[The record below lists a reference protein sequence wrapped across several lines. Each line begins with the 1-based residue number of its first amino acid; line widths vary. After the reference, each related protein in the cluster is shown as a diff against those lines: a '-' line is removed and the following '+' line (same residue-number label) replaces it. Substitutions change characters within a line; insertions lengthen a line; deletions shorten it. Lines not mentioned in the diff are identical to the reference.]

1 MELLD
6 EISKLEEIWDSET
19 IEKFTEL
26 KWTVDDFQELT
37 ASPLFQSIFTE
48 KILRKKFRSFLKPFN
63 DLKKG
68 KKVYCKYNTVFY
80 EEEGEKNF
88 VFSALTDDMIAMNKA
103 FFTEKGNHRNA
114 LDLLYKPY
122 LYELNFDYI
131 PNDFLHDYEEDTW
144 YEVIL
149 TEIRPNKPI
158 PSDIMA
164 GHLSFAASPLETKT
178 ITAEWKGK
186 LEDNLVKNPKETS
199 LSDIVKTDQSTIDT
213 YCKNQNSGE
222 IDRLLDELFNDNDQR
237 LIRVFRVGQANAVS
251 GWNRSQFTK
260 KYSSFLF
267 DIGLPE
273 DGHIAWEFH
282 KNSIRRDDCFIYDDA
297 ELSSQKPNVIFISH
311 WHRDHY
317 KAAYIMNRAIFSNT
331 PSIWLAPK
339 YLVQGRDYYTT
350 LLVRYLVEMK
360 LILFVEDTYQNSQNT
375 VTLYRVKPPTTRKT
389 PDLNH
394 DCILLELNST
404 LLTGDCFYSHWPSNF
419 GAGGKIENV
428 IVPHH
433 GSKTTKTTQTFT
445 QLDNLL
451 SKTRSKAVICAG
463 LNPWGHPDQSVSDM
477 YKVNLKFGN
486 VFCTKA
492 VVKSISPILIKDL

>member
-48 KILRKKFRSFLKPFN
+48 KILRKNFRSFLKPFN

-164 GHLSFAASPLETKT
+164 SHLSFAASPLETKT

-186 LEDNLVKNPKETS
+186 LEEYWQDS
-199 LSDIVKTDQSTIDT
+199 
-213 YCKNQNSGE
+213 
-222 IDRLLDELFNDNDQR
+222 
-237 LIRVFRVGQANAVS
+237 
-251 GWNRSQFTK
+251 
-260 KYSSFLF
+260 
-267 DIGLPE
+267 
-273 DGHIAWEFH
+273 
-282 KNSIRRDDCFIYDDA
+282 
-297 ELSSQKPNVIFISH
+297 
-311 WHRDHY
+311 
-317 KAAYIMNRAIFSNT
+317 
-331 PSIWLAPK
+331 
-339 YLVQGRDYYTT
+339 
-350 LLVRYLVEMK
+350 
-360 LILFVEDTYQNSQNT
+360 
-375 VTLYRVKPPTTRKT
+375 
-389 PDLNH
+389 
-394 DCILLELNST
+394 
-404 LLTGDCFYSHWPSNF
+404 
-419 GAGGKIENV
+419 
-428 IVPHH
+428 
-433 GSKTTKTTQTFT
+433 
-445 QLDNLL
+445 
-451 SKTRSKAVICAG
+451 
-463 LNPWGHPDQSVSDM
+463 
-477 YKVNLKFGN
+477 
-486 VFCTKA
+486 
-492 VVKSISPILIKDL
+492 